1 MKISDANI
9 RAILISTFLSIITAA
24 TILFKFIE
32 RESWLNSFYFVIVTL
47 STVGY
52 GDVVA
57 HTPSSK
63 IIVIILIITGILA
76 IAIGSQLIFDR
87 IIKFQLNRTTL
98 LPSNPLDYH
107 DHVVIAGYGAKG
119 RRIAEIFRDR
129 FVQVIIVEKDIE
141 RAKLA
146 EYSGF
151 EILRADITKPGVLR
165 ILSLDRAN
173 AICLLLTNDSATI
186 QTAILARSFS
196 EDLRIY
202 AEISSLP
209 TYDIIKF
216 AGVDRPIS
224 QVDFLANVIR
234 SHLYHYGIQLLHS
247 PKSLILQEASFGIIQ
262 VHDENDGEEFLKQ
275 AYPIGSFSS
284 RLNEFYLTAGTSS
297 TIYSNPTEDCEHVL
311 YAMKQEAL
319 QDFDKSLRGMNPIPH
334 DRIIFAGYGE
344 YVNATLNRLEIS
356 ENEEIIILYEDGDN
370 VAHITDSRY
379 ELIPWNI
386 NTARDLLD
394 EIIDDK
400 DLVICSFQDIT
411 NSLYLAVNLRDLNR
425 GTHFIQLVPYEYNID
440 AFVKVGAEVV
450 LAPQLIIANAII
462 STYTQDNQIPPSLIF
477 TNGHLF
483 EHFVQDNDPIVG
495 VQIKKLVDKKIN
507 IIYIID
513 PDTQEMVE
521 PDMNY
526 RIQFF
531 DRVMIWVDHRPTD
544 FVQA

>member
-1 MKISDANI
+1 MYYIEGSVQPEQFPNI
-9 RAILISTFLSIITAA
+9 LATFWWAIA
-24 TILFKFIE
+24 TL
-32 RESWLNSFYFVIVTL
+32 T
-47 STVGY
+47 TVGY

-224 QVDFLANVIR
+224 QVDFLA
-234 SHLYHYGIQLLHS
+234 
-247 PKSLILQEASFGIIQ
+247 
-262 VHDENDGEEFLKQ
+262 
-275 AYPIGSFSS
+275 
-284 RLNEFYLTAGTSS
+284 
-297 TIYSNPTEDCEHVL
+297 
-311 YAMKQEAL
+311 
-319 QDFDKSLRGMNPIPH
+319 
-334 DRIIFAGYGE
+334 
-344 YVNATLNRLEIS
+344 
-356 ENEEIIILYEDGDN
+356 
-370 VAHITDSRY
+370 
-379 ELIPWNI
+379 
-386 NTARDLLD
+386 
-394 EIIDDK
+394 
-400 DLVICSFQDIT
+400 
-411 NSLYLAVNLRDLNR
+411 
-425 GTHFIQLVPYEYNID
+425 
-440 AFVKVGAEVV
+440 
-450 LAPQLIIANAII
+450 
-462 STYTQDNQIPPSLIF
+462 
-477 TNGHLF
+477 
-483 EHFVQDNDPIVG
+483 
-495 VQIKKLVDKKIN
+495 
-507 IIYIID
+507 
-513 PDTQEMVE
+513 
-521 PDMNY
+521 
-526 RIQFF
+526 
-531 DRVMIWVDHRPTD
+531 
-544 FVQA
+544 